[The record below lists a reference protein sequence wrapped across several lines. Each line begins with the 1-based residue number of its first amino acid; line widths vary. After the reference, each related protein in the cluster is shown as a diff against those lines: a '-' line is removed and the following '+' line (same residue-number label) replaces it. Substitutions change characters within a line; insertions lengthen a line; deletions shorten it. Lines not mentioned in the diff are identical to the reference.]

1 MSTKVKS
8 AIKVTLVLTLIASL
22 GINVIQY
29 RELKAVPPQHEY
41 QLDIVGEH
49 AIKMYDGIRVVGTL
63 SYDVDHENPT
73 ELDNL
78 LILDNE

>member
-1 MSTKVKS
+1 
-8 AIKVTLVLTLIASL
+8 
-22 GINVIQY
+22 
-29 RELKAVPPQHEY
+29 
-41 QLDIVGEH
+41 
-49 AIKMYDGIRVVGTL
+49 MYDGIRVVGTL